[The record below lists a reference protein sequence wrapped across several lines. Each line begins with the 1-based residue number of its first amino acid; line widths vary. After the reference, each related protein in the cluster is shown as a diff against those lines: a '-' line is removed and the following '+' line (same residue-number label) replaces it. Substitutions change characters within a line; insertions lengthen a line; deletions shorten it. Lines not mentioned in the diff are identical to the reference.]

1 MHVIVLVAKLVVMDL
16 DLLNNIIESY
26 KTFQLSADAPK
37 KLR

>member
-1 MHVIVLVAKLVVMDL
+1 MDL

-37 KLR
+37 KLRWKILQPG